1 MLIFEIFLGTVP
13 SNKRLR
19 SFSTCAV
26 DTVPSEFRTHELN
39 ANAVI
44 LKHNHKGSETRD
56 EKKKVLEKTKSIT
69 ITPKEST
76 RQES

>member
-26 DTVPSEFRTHELN
+26 DTVTSEFRTHELN

-44 LKHNHKGSETRD
+44 LKHNRKGSRTRD
-56 EKKKVLEKTKSIT
+56 EKKVLEKTKPIT
-69 ITPKEST
+69 ITSKEST